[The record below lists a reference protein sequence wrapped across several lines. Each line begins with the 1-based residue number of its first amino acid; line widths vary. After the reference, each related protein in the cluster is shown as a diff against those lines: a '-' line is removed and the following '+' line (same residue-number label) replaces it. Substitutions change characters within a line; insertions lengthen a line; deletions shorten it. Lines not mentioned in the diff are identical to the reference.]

1 MNDKEFENFI
11 DNLLIY
17 YPLFYR
23 KIKTSMSREQ
33 SLKYGKSDGYYQI
46 MGMLMS
52 WGPMPISKIGKALY
66 ISKPNMTPLIDKLVK
81 EKRVKRI
88 RSEDDR
94 RIVNVEITEEGRN
107 FMLEAREV
115 VEDTIK
121 GNLSNFNNEDLE
133 ILNESLKNIK
143 RLVLKMNHEGY
154 YESL

>member
-1 MNDKEFENFI
+1 MQENEFEKFV
-11 DNLLIY
+11 DNLVIY

-23 KIKTSMSREQ
+23 KIKTSMSQEK

-81 EKRVKRI
+81 EKMVKRI

-94 RIVNVEITEEGRN
+94 RIVNVEITEEGKN
-107 FMLEAREV
+107 FMIEAREV

-133 ILNESLKNIK
+133 VLNESLKNIK
-143 RLVLKMNHEGY
+143 KLVLKMNHSDN
-154 YESL
+154 YE

>member
-1 MNDKEFENFI
+1 MQKKEFEKFV

-23 KIKTSMSREQ
+23 KIKTSMNQEK

-52 WGPMPISKIGKALY
+52 LGQMPISQIGKALY

-81 EKRVKRI
+81 DKMVKRI
-88 RSEDDR
+88 RSEEDR
-94 RIVNVEITEEGRN
+94 RIINIEITEEGRK
-107 FMLEAREV
+107 FILEAREV
-115 VEDTIK
+115 VEESIQE
-121 GNLSNFNNEDLE
+121 NLSNFDDKDLE

-143 RLVLKMNHEGY
+143 NLVLKMNHK
-154 YESL
+154 